1 MNQNESSTDKN
12 KYLKKILLFTKKKS
26 KRNLLVFQV
35 IFSNLFNSIS
45 LEKEIELLFVNS
57 KIYLNVIKT

>member
-1 MNQNESSTDKN
+1 MNQNESSTDKS